1 MKVGILGAGM
11 IVHDLL
17 TFIHQVDGVELTAI
31 CALPEEKEKIEGMA
45 KEHHI
50 ASTYVDYDEM
60 LKDEQVE
67 VVYVAVNNH
76 LHYEMSMKALKAHKH
91 VICEKPF
98 TSHIEEL
105 EELNAVAKEEHL
117 LLLEAISTQY
127 LPNVLK
133 MKELLSEVG
142 NVKIVSANYSQY
154 SSRYNA
160 FKEGKILPAFDVT
173 KSGGAL
179 MDLNIYNIHLLV
191 ALFGEPLHVEYQA
204 NIEKGID
211 TSGIMV
217 LEYPHLKA
225 ISIGAKDCK
234 APITSTLQGDQGVIV
249 IDKPMNQMTEYTFI
263 DNKGHQTKY
272 EFPQDQHRLYYEFE
286 EFIRIINEKDFEKA
300 QAMIEL
306 SLQVAQVM
314 EKGRQQEGVIFE
326 LSSKIR
332 PFVQAK
338 RAFSSAY
345 NQSSKVCGIC
355 LKNCLK
361 KLSVSKTP
369 TLPFP

>member
-1 MKVGILGAGM
+1 MKVGILGAGT

-191 ALFGEPLHVEYQA
+191 ALFGGPQHVEYQA

-211 TSGIMV
+211 TSGIITLDYGTFKAV
-217 LEYPHLKA
+217 L
-225 ISIGAKDCK
+225 IGAKDCK
-234 APITSTLQGDQGVIV
+234 APIMTSIQGDQGCLVLDTPANNASRFKLLKN
-249 IDKPMNQMTEYTFI
+249 DKSEY
-263 DNKGHQTKY
+263 DYDEQHG
-272 EFPQDQHRLYYEFE
+272 QHRMYYEFV
-286 EFIRIINEKDFEKA
+286 EFVK
-300 QAMIEL
+300 
-306 SLQVAQVM
+306 
-314 EKGRQQEGVIFE
+314 IFE
-326 LSSKIR
+326 QKDYDRAQEMMQKSLIAMKIATLAR
-332 PFVQAK
+332 KSAGVEFPADK
-338 RAFSSAY
+338 R
-345 NQSSKVCGIC
+345 
-355 LKNCLK
+355 
-361 KLSVSKTP
+361 
-369 TLPFP
+369 

>member
-17 TFIHQVDGVELTAI
+17 TFIHQVEGVELTAI
-31 CALPEEKEKIEGMA
+31 CALPEEKEKIEDMA

-50 ASTYVDYDEM
+50 TSTYVNYDEM

-67 VVYVAVNNH
+67 VVYIAVNNH

-98 TSHIEEL
+98 TSNVAEL
-105 EELNAVAKEEHL
+105 EELNAVAKAEHL

-160 FKEGKILPAFDVT
+160 FKEGKILPAFDVN

-191 ALFGEPLHVEYQA
+191 ALFGEPQHVEYQA

-211 TSGIMV
+211 TSGIITLDYGTFKAV
-217 LEYPHLKA
+217 L
-225 ISIGAKDCK
+225 IGAKDCK
-234 APITSTLQGDQGVIV
+234 APIMTSIQGDQGCLVLDTPANNTSRFKLLKN
-249 IDKPMNQMTEYTFI
+249 DKSEYDYDEQHGQHRMYFEFVEFVKIFEQKDFDRAQEMMKKSLIAMKIATLAR
-263 DNKGHQTKY
+263 KSAGV
-272 EFPQDQHRLYYEFE
+272 EFPADQR
-286 EFIRIINEKDFEKA
+286 
-300 QAMIEL
+300 
-306 SLQVAQVM
+306 
-314 EKGRQQEGVIFE
+314 
-326 LSSKIR
+326 
-332 PFVQAK
+332 
-338 RAFSSAY
+338 
-345 NQSSKVCGIC
+345 
-355 LKNCLK
+355 
-361 KLSVSKTP
+361 
-369 TLPFP
+369 

>member
-17 TFIHQVDGVELTAI
+17 TFIHQVEGVELTAI
-31 CALPEEKEKIEGMA
+31 CALPEEKEKIEDMA

-50 ASTYVDYDEM
+50 TSTYVNYDEM

-67 VVYVAVNNH
+67 VVYIAVNNH

-98 TSHIEEL
+98 TSNVAEL
-105 EELNAVAKEEHL
+105 EELNAVAKAEHL

-133 MKELLSEVG
+133 MKELLSKVG

-160 FKEGKILPAFDVT
+160 FKEGKILPAFDVN

-191 ALFGEPLHVEYQA
+191 ALFGEPQHVEYQA
-204 NIEKGID
+204 NIGKGID
-211 TSGIMV
+211 TSGIITLDYGTFKAV
-217 LEYPHLKA
+217 L
-225 ISIGAKDCK
+225 IGAKDCK
-234 APITSTLQGDQGVIV
+234 APIMTSIQGDQGCLVLDTPANNTSRFKLLKN
-249 IDKPMNQMTEYTFI
+249 DKSEYDYDEQHGQHRMYFEFVEFVKIFEQKDFDRAQEMMKKSLIAMKIATLAR
-263 DNKGHQTKY
+263 KSAGV
-272 EFPQDQHRLYYEFE
+272 EFPADQR
-286 EFIRIINEKDFEKA
+286 
-300 QAMIEL
+300 
-306 SLQVAQVM
+306 
-314 EKGRQQEGVIFE
+314 
-326 LSSKIR
+326 
-332 PFVQAK
+332 
-338 RAFSSAY
+338 
-345 NQSSKVCGIC
+345 
-355 LKNCLK
+355 
-361 KLSVSKTP
+361 
-369 TLPFP
+369 